1 MQKCGLIHINLII
14 IDMTLLG
21 LLLNWFRPNGYSKK
35 KWTPK
40 TVNTFC
46 DWFNRCTICVRG
58 LLCLFDVLCSGM
70 LLCFITIKFI
80 SQFFKVEENEA
91 VVQYALNKR
100 NVKIVPMGIDVGLDG
115 YTKYSTILKV
125 YSICTDYGL

>member
-1 MQKCGLIHINLII
+1 
-14 IDMTLLG
+14 
-21 LLLNWFRPNGYSKK
+21 
-35 KWTPK
+35 
-40 TVNTFC
+40 
-46 DWFNRCTICVRG
+46 
-58 LLCLFDVLCSGM
+58 M

-80 SQFFKVEENEA
+80 SPFFKVEENEA